1 MVIYAPGTLEGDPK
15 KQNMALQQQAAAIT
29 TNTTNIATNTA
40 DIATNTADIATNTA
54 DIATNTSDI
63 SDLQTTISGY
73 EAAWTSFTPAVTAQT
88 GTFTTVSAAGGY
100 LAIGKLVHFI
110 ISITI
115 TTVGTAAG
123 NTIVQLP
130 LGTAARTFAVAGVET
145 NINGNSLNA
154 YCNSGS
160 SNLNVRKYDTTTAI
174 AAGAVLTVTGI
185 YEQS

>member
-1 MVIYAPGTLEGDPK
+1 MVVYAPGTLESDPK

-40 DIATNTADIATNTA
+40 NIATNTTN
-54 DIATNTSDI
+54 IATNTSNI
-63 SDLQTTISGY
+63 STLQTTISGY
-73 EAAWTSFTPAVTAQT
+73 EAAWTSFTPAVTAQS
-88 GTFTTVSAAGGY
+88 GTFTSVSAAGAY
-100 LAIGKLVHFI
+100 SAIGKLVHFI

-174 AAGAVLTVTGI
+174 AASAVLTVTGI
-185 YEQS
+185 YERS